1 MDKFNV
7 DRQSLAAISG
17 LDGYLR
23 LPDVLKLI
31 PVGRTCWYSGV
42 KKGIYPAPRVL
53 PGTQRAK
60 AYPVAEIRGLI
71 ERIERDFQATQA
83 GGAV

>member
-1 MDKFNV
+1 MNDVNV
-7 DRQSLAAISG
+7 GRQSLAAING

-23 LPDVLKLI
+23 LPDVLRLI
-31 PVGRTCWYSGV
+31 PVGRTCWYAGV

-60 AYPVAEIRGLI
+60 VYPVKEIRGLI
-71 ERIERDFQATQA
+71 ERIERDFQAVQA
-83 GGAV
+83 GRTA